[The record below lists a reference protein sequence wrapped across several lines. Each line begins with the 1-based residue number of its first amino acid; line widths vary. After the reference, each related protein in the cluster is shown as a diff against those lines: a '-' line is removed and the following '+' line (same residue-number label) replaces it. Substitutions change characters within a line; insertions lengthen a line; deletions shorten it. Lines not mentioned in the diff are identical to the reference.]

1 MNPEDKKNQLQMF
14 GMIVRDKD
22 FFKKAD
28 KILEQFKIKAEI
40 EVATEKEKKDAK
52 GQA

>member
-28 KILEQFKIKAEI
+28 KILERFKIKAEI

-52 GQA
+52 G